1 MHSTPRQRGQ
11 LDLRFARR
19 GDRTTAVRSH
29 AVAPLQCSRLRYDD
43 PEDATLANLSLI
55 HLGGILDG
63 DHYELAIDLEDAARA
78 RVVGA
83 AATMVHPRLAYGAT
97 QHIRLCAGAASRFC
111 WWPGAL
117 ILNAG
122 AQIAQ
127 QITLDLAADADLEWL
142 DIIVPGRLARGERD
156 AFVSF
161 ESQLTL
167 AVAGRCRVVDRL
179 VLRPMQRPPARRG
192 VLGTTP
198 VLGTLLLVGP
208 RRHAAAIAPLLTDA
222 TVSIGCTDLP
232 GGGGVLVRCA
242 GASLSRVL
250 GALERVCAAAR
261 HGARDGPPSG
271 HQGSGGPIQLN
282 GL

>member
-1 MHSTPRQRGQ
+1 MHSTPRQHGR
-11 LDLRFARR
+11 LDLCFAHRV
-19 GDRTTAVRSH
+19 DRTTAVRSH
-29 AVAPLQCSRLRYDD
+29 AAAPLQCSRLRYDD
-43 PEDATLANLSLI
+43 PEDAALANLSLI

-63 DHYELAIDLEDAARA
+63 DHYELAIELQDAARA

-97 QHIRLCAGAASRFC
+97 QQIRLRAGAASQFC

-122 AQIAQ
+122 AQITQ
-127 QITLDLAADADLEWL
+127 QVTLDLAADADLEWL
-142 DIIVPGRLARGERD
+142 DVVVPGRLARGERD

-167 AVAGRCRVVDRL
+167 TVAGRRRALDRL
-179 VLRPMQRPPARRG
+179 VLQPGQRSPARRG
-192 VLGTTP
+192 VLGATP

-208 RRHAAAIAPLLTDA
+208 RRHAATIAPLLPDA

-250 GALERVCAAAR
+250 GALECVCLAAR
-261 HGARDGPPSG
+261 HRRT
-271 HQGSGGPIQLN
+271 
-282 GL
+282 